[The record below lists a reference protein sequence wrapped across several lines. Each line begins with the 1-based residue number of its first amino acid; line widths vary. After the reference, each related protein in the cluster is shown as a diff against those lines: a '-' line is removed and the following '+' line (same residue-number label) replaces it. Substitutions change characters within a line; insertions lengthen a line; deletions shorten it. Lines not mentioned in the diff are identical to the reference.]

1 MSLRTKY
8 AVLKATTIALG
19 ALSIP
24 WSTYIGFC
32 FGEGRYSTGL
42 VALCVQTVVSLIDGY
57 IWFWV
62 LENMKRRLEVES
74 GELENASKIV
84 LGKGQALNCAVC
96 GQILSPARAVFRCQC
111 GHVSHAECW
120 EKHIVTSHCPSF
132 KLGYVTADN
141 RLELKQVVGSL
152 AHGGAAE
159 GVVAARMT

>member
-24 WSTYIGFC
+24 WSTYVGFC
-32 FGEGRYSTGL
+32 FGEGRYSTAV

-62 LENMKRRLEVES
+62 LENMKKRLEEES
-74 GELENASKIV
+74 SRPENA
-84 LGKGQALNCAVC
+84 GKVISHKGRALNCGVC
-96 GQILSPARAVFRCQC
+96 GETLSPARAVFRCQC

-120 EKHIVTSHCPSF
+120 EQHVVMSHSPSF
-132 KLGYVTADN
+132 KLGYVTPDN
-141 RLELKQVVGSL
+141 GFELEKVVGSL
-152 AHGGAAE
+152 VKENATIG
-159 GVVAARMT
+159 T